1 MTMSNRAKA
10 NIERQTRK
18 LIGGAGQA
26 ELNQPKSENVSQTK
40 PKSRAE
46 LNIERQTAL
55 LNGKR

>member
-1 MTMSNRAKA
+1 MALSKRAQA
-10 NIERQTRK
+10 NVERQTRR
-18 LIGGAGQA
+18 LCGGAG
-26 ELNQPKSENVSQTK
+26 LDQPKSENVSQKK